1 VRKHKGDIADAYL
14 GAIQKVL
21 DGLAG
26 KEAAKAIE
34 RETVGIGPLLSD
46 TMKVI

>member
-21 DGLAG
+21 DGLAAKG
-26 KEAAKAIE
+26 AAQTLE
-34 RETVGIGPLLSD
+34 RQSVGSGPLLSD
-46 TMKVI
+46 SMKVI